1 LPIENALAAPLQK
14 ITWLVH
20 FPFKEIVMAKYGAK
34 AQRKVKR
41 AMHERKHGTL
51 RSGRSGKKVTSR
63 KQAIAIGLSE
73 ARREG
78 AKVPR
83 RRSRKTSG
91 RKTRSRSNA

>member
-1 LPIENALAAPLQK
+1 
-14 ITWLVH
+14 
-20 FPFKEIVMAKYGAK
+20 MAKYGKK
-34 AQRKVKR
+34 AQQKVER
-41 AMHERKHGTL
+41 AMRERKHGKL

-83 RRSRKTSG
+83 RRKGGRTRTSRK
-91 RKTRSRSNA
+91 K